1 MELKKEIGWERPKS
15 NSNDGSYDDT
25 VLRNQIKTLN
35 EELNEMRENMVFF
48 EDVDDE

>member
-15 NSNDGSYDDT
+15 NSNGESYDDT
-25 VLRNQIKTLN
+25 VLKNQIKTLN
-35 EELNEMRENMVFF
+35 EELNEMQENMIFF